1 MKKRILF
8 INGHLN
14 AGGVERSLVDVL
26 RHLDYEHFDVELML
40 LEDGGDYLK
49 EIPTE
54 VNTRIYHLNDA
65 SGPLLQSLWKL
76 LREGKWQLFL
86 FRIIS
91 TLCALGGN
99 CWLSLARP
107 IFPEARHTYDV
118 VIAYRPERPTY
129 FAAHLLKGKKKISW
143 WHHGEV
149 DLTTE
154 QISATAKAYESIDK
168 IVTVSEPCASII
180 KKVFPRI
187 SDKITVIPN
196 MVCADNIKE
205 KVQQYTVT
213 FQAGICN
220 IVSVGR
226 LSPEKNMK
234 LCVEAANALAGNGF
248 EFHWYII
255 GDGAEKENIAKLIGK
270 YALEDKVTLTGNQ
283 INPYPYIAKADIL
296 VHPSL
301 VESQGLTPL
310 EAMALDTPVIAVK
323 SAGVQ
328 EYIRH
333 GENGVLVNNNP
344 EDLASVILRHNQV
357 PKTGLPYTFSP
368 KKITH
373 QVTGLLG

>member
-26 RHLDYEHFDVELML
+26 RHFDYDHFDVDLML

-49 EIPTE
+49 EIPAE

-65 SGPLLQSLWKL
+65 SGPFLQSLWKL
-76 LREGKWQLFL
+76 LRNGKWQLFL

-91 TLCALGGN
+91 TLCAIGGYR
-99 CWLSLARP
+99 WLILARP
-107 IFPEARHTYDV
+107 IFPETNRTYDA

-129 FAAHLLKGKKKISW
+129 FAAYLLKGKKKISW

-149 DLTTE
+149 NLTTE
-154 QISATAKAYESIDK
+154 QISTTTKAYESIDK
-168 IVTVSEPCASII
+168 IVTVSQPCASII

-196 MVCADNIKE
+196 MVCAEIIKE
-205 KVQQYTVT
+205 KAQQYNVT

-234 LCVEAANALAGNGF
+234 LCVETANALAEKDF
-248 EFHWYII
+248 KYHWYII
-255 GDGAEKENIAKLIGK
+255 GDGVEREDITKLIEN
-270 YALEDKVTLTGNQ
+270 YALEDKVTLTGNLL
-283 INPYPYIAKADIL
+283 NPYPYMAKADIL

-310 EAMALDTPVIAVK
+310 EAMVLDTPVIAIK

-328 EYIRH
+328 EYIKH
-333 GENGVLVNNNP
+333 EENGVLVDQNP
-344 EDLASVILRHNQV
+344 ESLISAILRHYQV
-357 PKTGLPYTFSP
+357 PKAELPNSFSP
-368 KKITH
+368 KRIIQQITE
-373 QVTGLLG
+373 LLG